1 MNVLIVGGNRGIGR
15 ALVQG
20 YLNRGDKVYATCRT
34 TPGSLAESEA
44 SVISGIDVRR
54 DEDAVLLGQKLNGLE
69 LDLVIVN
76 AGVLMRDTLQDLSF
90 DDIRLQIEVNALG
103 PLRIAKALL
112 PHLKAG
118 SKLGIITSRM
128 GSITDNTSGNY
139 YGYRMSKAAVNCAG
153 ASLAADLKP
162 TGIAVALLHP
172 GYVKTDMT
180 GGNGDVQPE
189 FSAQGLMARM
199 EELSLESTGGFW
211 HAQGEPLPW

>member
-20 YLNRGDKVYATCRT
+20 YLNRGDSVYATCRT
-34 TPGSLAESEA
+34 THGDLATSDA
-44 SVISGIDVRR
+44 TVISGIDVRR
-54 DEDAVLLGQKLNGLE
+54 DEDAALLSQQLDGLK
-69 LDLVIVN
+69 LDLVIIN
-76 AGVLMRDTLQDLSF
+76 AGVLKRDTLEDLSF

-103 PLRIAKALL
+103 PLRIARALL

-153 ASLAADLKP
+153 ASLAADLEP
-162 TGIAVALLHP
+162 SGVAIALLHP

-180 GGNGDVQPE
+180 GGNGDVLPD
-189 FSAQGLMARM
+189 FSARGLMARM
-199 EELSLESTGGFW
+199 EALSMESTGGFW